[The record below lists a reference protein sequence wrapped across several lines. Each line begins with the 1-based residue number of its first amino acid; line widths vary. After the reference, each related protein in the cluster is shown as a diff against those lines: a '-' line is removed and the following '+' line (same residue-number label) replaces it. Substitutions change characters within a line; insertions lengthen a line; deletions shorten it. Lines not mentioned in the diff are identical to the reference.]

1 MSAPVARINYLASN
15 GRVAEELTF
24 DNEEKFLNRLK
35 EDNYYGVPLTI
46 TLFADKD
53 GNVIS
58 RNFVKKLDPLPQ
70 GINIERIC

>member
-15 GRVAEELTF
+15 GRVADELIF

-46 TLFADKD
+46 TLFADED